1 MNKQYQ
7 ELQVEKDVYIPQ
19 PAMAY
24 PEENPFERTLFP
36 KYTKELA
43 IDEHY
48 PYLDDSLGYKLNLL
62 WGYYLVMHVL
72 LRLKL
77 RVQMGL
83 RIQGR
88 EVLKRYK
95 KERFKDYAIGS
106 VYFVFRRCPWHRH
119 VLLLK
124 IEERQ

>member
-48 PYLDDSLGYKLNLL
+48 PHSKFSLYSKLSS
-62 WGYYLVMHVL
+62 
-72 LRLKL
+72 K
-77 RVQMGL
+77 
-83 RIQGR
+83 
-88 EVLKRYK
+88 
-95 KERFKDYAIGS
+95 
-106 VYFVFRRCPWHRH
+106 
-119 VLLLK
+119 
-124 IEERQ
+124 

>member
-43 IDEHY
+43 IDEHF

-62 WGYYLVMHVL
+62 WGY
-72 LRLKL
+72 
-77 RVQMGL
+77 
-83 RIQGR
+83 
-88 EVLKRYK
+88 
-95 KERFKDYAIGS
+95 
-106 VYFVFRRCPWHRH
+106 
-119 VLLLK
+119 
-124 IEERQ
+124 